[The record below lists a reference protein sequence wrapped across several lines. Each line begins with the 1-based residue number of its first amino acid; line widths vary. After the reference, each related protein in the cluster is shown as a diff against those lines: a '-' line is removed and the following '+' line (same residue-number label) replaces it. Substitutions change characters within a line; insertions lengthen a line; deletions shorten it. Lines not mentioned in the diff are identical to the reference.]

1 MHYDSRTVHIYYK
14 YECVATHPL
23 GAKPYGYTTNPD
35 HLPKSQQNYLEWDPD
50 TLLQQAGAI
59 GEPVKEFMKR
69 VIEARRYPEQSYK
82 SCKGILALGKR
93 VGEERL
99 VKACRLG
106 LMLGNYSYHAI
117 EQILTNRQEDVIM
130 DLEEEA
136 EDTTPTIPLHKNIRG
151 KEYYS

>member
-1 MHYDSRTVHIYYK
+1 MND
-14 YECVATHPL
+14 
-23 GAKPYGYTTNPD
+23 
-35 HLPKSQQNYLEWDPD
+35 YL
-50 TLLQQAGAI
+50 
-59 GEPVKEFMKR
+59 KH
-69 VIEARRYPEQSYK
+69 VIEARRYPEQAYK

-117 EQILTNRQEDVIM
+117 EQILSNRQEDVIL
-130 DLEEEA
+130 DQEEVE
-136 EDTTPTIPLHKNIRG
+136 ETVPTIPQHQNIRG